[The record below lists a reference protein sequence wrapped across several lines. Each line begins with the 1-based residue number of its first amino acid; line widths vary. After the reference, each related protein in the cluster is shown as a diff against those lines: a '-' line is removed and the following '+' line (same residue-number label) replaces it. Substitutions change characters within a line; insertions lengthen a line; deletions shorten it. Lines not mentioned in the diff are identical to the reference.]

1 MGAAASVADIVV
13 RRAEPSDAEGIAL
26 TFRSRSTAAGTL
38 QNPYPSIAQWEERM
52 KANAAKDYVFVAVVG
67 DEVIGHGGLHIS
79 TNARRAHVLSIGVGV
94 RDDWQGQ
101 GVGTR
106 LMQSLIDLADNWLGA
121 LRLELTVYCDNERA
135 MALYRKFGF
144 DIEGT
149 HRAFALREGALVDAY
164 AMARLNPN
172 PPRLPS
178 TARLPSTE

>member
-1 MGAAASVADIVV
+1 MGATASVADVVV

-26 TFRSRSTAAGTL
+26 TFRSRNTAAGTL

-52 KANAAKDYVFVAVVG
+52 KSNAAKDYVLVAVVG
-67 DEVIGHGGLHIS
+67 EEVIGHAGLHIS
-79 TNARRAHVLSIGVGV
+79 TNARRAHAMAIGLGI
-94 RDDWQGQ
+94 RDDWQGR

-106 LMQSLIDLADNWLGA
+106 LMQAAIDLADNWLGA

-135 MALYRKFGF
+135 IALYRKFGF

-149 HRAFALREGALVDAY
+149 HRAYALREGRLVDSY
-164 AMARLNPN
+164 AMARFHPS

-178 TARLPSTE
+178 AK

>member
-1 MGAAASVADIVV
+1 M

-26 TFRSRSTAAGTL
+26 TFRSRSAASGTL

-52 KANAAKDYVFVAVVG
+52 KSSAAKDYVLVAVVG
-67 DEVIGHGGLHIS
+67 AEVIGHAGLHTS
-79 TNARRAHVLSIGVGV
+79 TNARRAHVLSVGMAV
-94 RDDWQGQ
+94 REEWQRR

-106 LMQSLIDLADNWLGA
+106 LMQASIDLADNWVGA
-121 LRLELTVYCDNERA
+121 LRLELTVFCDNEGA

-149 HRAFALREGALVDAY
+149 HRAYALREGKWVDCY
-164 AMARLNPN
+164 AMARLHPS

-178 TARLPSTE
+178 GE